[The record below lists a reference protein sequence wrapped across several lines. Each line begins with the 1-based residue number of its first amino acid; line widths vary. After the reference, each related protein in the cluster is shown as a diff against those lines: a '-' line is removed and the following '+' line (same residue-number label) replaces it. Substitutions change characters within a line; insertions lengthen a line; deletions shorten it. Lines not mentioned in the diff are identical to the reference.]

1 MFEKILEAFSLAE
14 NDFTIVPFGT
24 GLINHT
30 WKLQSNTSKEAY
42 ILQRVNHTVFKHPED
57 ITFNI
62 RLIETYLQQHA
73 PDYLFIAPVPT
84 INNTDYYFDEQL
96 GFFRVFPFLHNSHSI
111 DVVHLPQQAFEAAR
125 QFALFTKLLS
135 GFNAEQLKITLPNFH
150 DISLRFNDFNKALK
164 NGNRQRIDQAKD
176 SIDYLLQQ
184 EYIVHTFEA
193 IKKNPHFKVRVTH
206 HDTKISNVL
215 FNASDKGLC
224 VIDLDTVM
232 PGYFI
237 SDIGDMMRTYL
248 SPANEEEAD
257 FSKVRIREDF
267 FRAII
272 VGYLSEMKNELTA
285 EEKEY
290 FVYAAKYLVYMQAL
304 RFLTDHI
311 NNDVYYG
318 AKYEGHNLVRANN
331 QIALLN
337 DITKKK
343 DILNRIVQACL
354 KETPAQMLQEFSA

>member
-1 MFEKILEAFSLAE
+1 MFEKILEAFPLAAS
-14 NDFTIVPFGT
+14 DFAIIPFGT

-30 WKLQSNTSKEAY
+30 WKLQSKTSEEAY
-42 ILQRVNHTVFKHPED
+42 ILQQVNRTVFKHPED
-57 ITFNI
+57 IAYNI
-62 RLIETYLQQHA
+62 RLIESYLQQYA
-73 PDYLFIAPVPT
+73 PQYLFIAPVPT
-84 INNTDYYFDEQL
+84 IRHTDYYVSD
-96 GFFRVFPFLHNSHSI
+96 GSFFRVFPFLQNSHSI
-111 DVVHLPQQAFEAAR
+111 DVVHTPQQAFEAAR

-135 GFNAEQLKITLPNFH
+135 GFDAAQLKITLPNFH
-150 DISLRFNDFNKALK
+150 DIPLRFTDFHKALK
-164 NGNRQRIDQAKD
+164 SGNGQRIDQAKE
-176 SIDYLLQQ
+176 SINYLLQQ
-184 EYIVHTFEA
+184 EHIVHTFET
-193 IKKNPHFKVRVTH
+193 IKSNPHFKIRVTH

-215 FNASDKGLC
+215 FDASDKGLC

-237 SDIGDMMRTYL
+237 SDMGDMMRTYL

-257 FSKVRIREDF
+257 LSKVHIREDF

-272 VGYLSEMKNELTA
+272 VGYLSEMKKELTDV
-285 EEKEY
+285 EKEY

-331 QIALLN
+331 QIALLKE
-337 DITKKK
+337 ITQKEEV
-343 DILNRIVQACL
+343 LNRIVQNCL
-354 KETPAQMLQEFSA
+354 QESPAQMVQEFSA